1 MQRFLALLILVIP
14 GLLAGYGIK
23 LMRDI
28 FFKILHPPFPSL
40 WLQFISGL
48 IFLILGV
55 GFIAG
60 FVLYRDRKNNKVAPR
75 FQKKKHE

>member
-1 MQRFLALLILVIP
+1 MQRFIALLILVLP

-28 FFKILHPPFPSL
+28 FFKILHNPFPSL
-40 WLQFISGL
+40 LIQFLAGL
-48 IFLILGV
+48 IFLVLGV

-60 FVLYRDRKNNKVAPR
+60 FVLYRDRKNNKVSPR
-75 FQKKKHE
+75 FMKKQ

>member
-1 MQRFLALLILVIP
+1 MQRYIALLILVVP

-28 FFKILHPPFPSL
+28 FFSILNDPFPSL
-40 WLQFISGL
+40 LIQFLSGL
-48 IFLILGV
+48 IFLVLGI

-60 FVLYRDRKNNKVAPR
+60 FVRYRDRKNNKGSVR
-75 FQKKKHE
+75 F

>member
-1 MQRFLALLILVIP
+1 MQRYIALLILVIP

-28 FFKILHPPFPSL
+28 FFSILNDPFGSL
-40 WLQFISGL
+40 LIQFLSGL
-48 IFLILGV
+48 LFLVLGV

-60 FVLYRDRKNNKVAPR
+60 FVRYRDRKNNKGSVR
-75 FQKKKHE
+75 F

>member
-1 MQRFLALLILVIP
+1 MQRFFALLILVIP
-14 GLLAGYGIK
+14 GLIAGYGIK

-28 FFKILHPPFPSL
+28 FFQILHSPFPSL
-40 WLQFISGL
+40 WVQFLSGL

-60 FVLYRDRKNNKVAPR
+60 FVFYRDRKNNKVAPR
-75 FQKKKHE
+75 FKKQ

>member
-1 MQRFLALLILVIP
+1 MQRFIALMILVVP
-14 GLLAGYGIK
+14 GFIAGYGIK

-28 FFKILHPPFPSL
+28 FFKILHQPFPSL
-40 WLQFISGL
+40 WIQFAAGL
-48 IFLILGV
+48 LFLILGV

-75 FQKKKHE
+75 FKNQK

>member
-1 MQRFLALLILVIP
+1 MQRFIALLILVFP
-14 GLLAGYGIK
+14 GFLAGFGIK

-28 FFKILHPPFPSL
+28 FFKILHDPFPSL
-40 WLQFISGL
+40 GIQFLAGF

-75 FQKKKHE
+75 FQKK